1 MNKELLDTS
10 SQNPGKKKASSLCK
24 KARVLNFCN
33 FLSPFLFDARAEI
46 DCGLNHLLDPLEE
59 HNSFS
64 VVSKAWK

>member
-10 SQNPGKKKASSLCK
+10 SQNPGKKKACCK

-46 DCGLNHLLDPLEE
+46 DCGLNHLLAKNTTRFP
-59 HNSFS
+59 
-64 VVSKAWK
+64 